1 MNDYELVGKKY
12 TFDDGNAIEVIQIKE
27 RNINEDGATL
37 YVTYCIYQG
46 ISLPRKL
53 VMTIKEFVATY
64 GHLFG
69 YPNEYN
75 Q

>member
-1 MNDYELVGKKY
+1 MKHELVGKKY
-12 TFDDGNAIEVIQIKE
+12 TFDDGNSIEVIQVKE
-27 RNINEDGATL
+27 RNINEEGTTF
-37 YVTYCIYQG
+37 YVTYLVSQNR
-46 ISLPRKL
+46 SLPRKL
-53 VMTIKEFVATY
+53 VMSIKEFMSTY